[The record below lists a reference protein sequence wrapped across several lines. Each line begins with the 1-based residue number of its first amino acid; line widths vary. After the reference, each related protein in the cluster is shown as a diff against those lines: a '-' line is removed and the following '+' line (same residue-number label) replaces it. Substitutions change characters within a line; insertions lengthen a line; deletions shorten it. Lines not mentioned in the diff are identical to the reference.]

1 MPKMTELKLSRHHR
15 TDRELC
21 YHRQRGQTL
30 LYDDTAMPRQIIATI
45 SGNDLDGWQWRG
57 DCEKLTNFWQQQG
70 GFGRWR
76 AALMDAALA
85 YINH

>member
-45 SGNDLDGWQWRG
+45 SGR
-57 DCEKLTNFWQQQG
+57 
-70 GFGRWR
+70 FGR
-76 AALMDAALA
+76 LA
-85 YINH
+85 VARGLP